1 MSDNEEIS
9 EVKENPTASNENK
22 SNKFFDD
29 VIEIAESTFL
39 TIFVVILIF
48 TYLLHP
54 VNILGHSMQP
64 TLDPDDK
71 IFMSTVAPNLS
82 RGDIIIID
90 NDAAYLLDNT
100 TGLVT
105 KNSSDP
111 LNECIIKRIIA
122 CGGDTINIDFQTGQ
136 LSINCKVQNEKYIK
150 ELTLKNDGAFNYP
163 LTVPDGYYFVMGDN
177 RNNSADSRNQYV
189 GLIKKE
195 QIYGKALLRYS
206 PLSEFKI
213 L

>member
-111 LNECIIKRIIA
+111 LNECIIK
-122 CGGDTINIDFQTGQ
+122 
-136 LSINCKVQNEKYIK
+136 
-150 ELTLKNDGAFNYP
+150 ELLHVA
-163 LTVPDGYYFVMGDN
+163 
-177 RNNSADSRNQYV
+177 A
-189 GLIKKE
+189 
-195 QIYGKALLRYS
+195 
-206 PLSEFKI
+206 I